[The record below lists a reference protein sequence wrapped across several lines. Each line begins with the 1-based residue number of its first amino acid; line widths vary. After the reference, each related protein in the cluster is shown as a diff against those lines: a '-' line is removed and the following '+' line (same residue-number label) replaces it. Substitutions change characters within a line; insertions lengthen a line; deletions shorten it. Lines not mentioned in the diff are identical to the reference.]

1 MDDMDSTE
9 LKTEKGPVEEEV
21 RQFSVFMENKV
32 GRLLDIVKIFSQARV
47 HVVALS
53 ILDTADA
60 AIVRLVTDDPDR
72 ARALFQ
78 EHGLAFTE
86 VSLVVVEL
94 SSSATDL
101 KAVLTALLQA
111 ECNIHSAYSLL
122 TRPRGKAA
130 LALHVEDSEVASSVL
145 QASQFKLL
153 TQRDISPWSAR
164 WISRTARLSILASGV
179 LRWPWV
185 LSLVPFGS

>member
-1 MDDMDSTE
+1 MEMDTPE
-9 LKTEKGPVEEEV
+9 LQTAKGRQEEEV
-21 RQFSVFMENKV
+21 KQFSVFMENKV
-32 GRLLDIVKIFSQARV
+32 GRLLDIVKVFAQAQV

-60 AIVRLVTDDPDR
+60 AIVRLVTDDPDK
-72 ARALFQ
+72 ARVLFQ

-86 VSLVVVEL
+86 VTLVVVEL
-94 SSSATDL
+94 SSSAADL

-130 LALHVEDSEVASSVL
+130 LALHVEDRECATAVL
-145 QASQFKLL
+145 AANQFKIL
-153 TQRDISPWSAR
+153 TQRDISR
-164 WISRTARLSILASGV
+164 
-179 LRWPWV
+179 
-185 LSLVPFGS
+185 

>member
-1 MDDMDSTE
+1 MDMDTPE
-9 LKTEKGPVEEEV
+9 LQTAKGRQEEEV
-21 RQFSVFMENKV
+21 KQFSVFMENKV
-32 GRLLDIVKIFSQARV
+32 GRLLDIVKLFSQAQV

-60 AIVRLVTDDPDR
+60 AIVRLVTDDPDK
-72 ARALFQ
+72 ARTLFQ

-86 VSLVVVEL
+86 VQLVVVEL
-94 SSSATDL
+94 SSSAADL

-130 LALHVEDSEVASSVL
+130 LALHVEDRECACSVL
-145 QASQFKLL
+145 QANQFKLL
-153 TQRDISPWSAR
+153 TQRDISR
-164 WISRTARLSILASGV
+164 
-179 LRWPWV
+179 
-185 LSLVPFGS
+185 

>member
-1 MDDMDSTE
+1 MDTDTPE
-9 LKTEKGPVEEEV
+9 LQTAKGNQAEDV

-32 GRLLDIVKIFSQARV
+32 GRLLDIVKVFAQAQV

-53 ILDTADA
+53 ILDTSDA
-60 AIVRLVTDDPDR
+60 AIVRLVTDDPDK
-72 ARALFQ
+72 ARVLFQ

-94 SSSATDL
+94 SSSAADL

-130 LALHVEDSEVASSVL
+130 LALHVEDGECACSVL
-145 QASQFKLL
+145 QANQFKLL
-153 TQRDISPWSAR
+153 TQRDISR
-164 WISRTARLSILASGV
+164 
-179 LRWPWV
+179 
-185 LSLVPFGS
+185 

>member
-1 MDDMDSTE
+1 MAYMDMDTPE
-9 LKTEKGPVEEEV
+9 LQTAKGPLEDEV
-21 RQFSVFMENKV
+21 RQFSVFVENKV
-32 GRLLDIVKIFSQARV
+32 GRLLDIVKMFTQAQI

-60 AIVRLVTDDPDR
+60 AIVRLVTDDPDK

-94 SSSATDL
+94 TSSATDL
-101 KAVLTALLQA
+101 QAVLTALLQA
-111 ECNIHSAYSLL
+111 ECNIHSSYSLL

-130 LALHVEDSEVASSVL
+130 LALHVEDSDVASSVL

-153 TQRDISPWSAR
+153 TQRDISR
-164 WISRTARLSILASGV
+164 
-179 LRWPWV
+179 
-185 LSLVPFGS
+185 

>member
-1 MDDMDSTE
+1 MLSPRMEATPNELQTE
-9 LKTEKGPVEEEV
+9 RGPLEEEV
-21 RQFSVFMENKV
+21 KQFSVFMENKV
-32 GRLLDIVKIFSQARV
+32 GRLLDIVKILSAANI

-53 ILDTADA
+53 ILDTADS
-60 AIVRLVTDDPDR
+60 AIVRLVADDPDK
-72 ARALFQ
+72 ARAVFA
-78 EHGLAFTE
+78 EHAFAFSE

-101 KAVLTALLQA
+101 KGVLTALLQA
-111 ECNIHSAYSLL
+111 ECNIHSSYSLL

-153 TQRDISPWSAR
+153 TQRDISR
-164 WISRTARLSILASGV
+164 
-179 LRWPWV
+179 
-185 LSLVPFGS
+185 

>member
-1 MDDMDSTE
+1 MAAQIARDKGGRSAMLFRTMAMQATKV
-9 LKTEKGPVEEEV
+9 KTTKGPQGDEV
-21 RQFSVFMENKV
+21 KQFSIFLENKV
-32 GRLLDIVKIFSQARV
+32 GRLLDLVNMFSAAQV

-60 AIVRLVTDDPDR
+60 AIVRMVADDPDA
-72 ARALFQ
+72 ARRFLE

-86 VSLVVVEL
+86 VTLLVVEL
-94 SSSATDL
+94 TSSAEDL

-130 LALHVEDSEVASSVL
+130 LALHLEDADVAGSVL
-145 QASQFKLL
+145 EANQFKLL
-153 TQRDISPWSAR
+153 TQADISR
-164 WISRTARLSILASGV
+164 
-179 LRWPWV
+179 
-185 LSLVPFGS
+185 

>member
-1 MDDMDSTE
+1 MDMDTPE
-9 LKTEKGPVEEEV
+9 LQTAKGRQEEDV

-32 GRLLDIVKIFSQARV
+32 GRLLDIVKMFASAQV

-60 AIVRLVTDDPDR
+60 AIVRLVTDDPDK
-72 ARALFQ
+72 ARALFH

-94 SSSATDL
+94 SSSAGDL
-101 KAVLTALLQA
+101 KGVLAALLQA
-111 ECNIHSAYSLL
+111 ECNVHSAYSLL

-130 LALHVEDSEVASSVL
+130 LALHVEDGECACSVL
-145 QASQFKLL
+145 QANQFRLL
-153 TQRDISPWSAR
+153 TQRDISR
-164 WISRTARLSILASGV
+164 
-179 LRWPWV
+179 
-185 LSLVPFGS
+185 

>member
-1 MDDMDSTE
+1 MLVFLMDTDTPE
-9 LKTEKGPVEEEV
+9 LQTAKGNQGEDV

-32 GRLLDIVKIFSQARV
+32 GRLLDIVKVFSQAQV

-53 ILDTADA
+53 ILDTSDA
-60 AIVRLVTDDPDR
+60 AIVRLVTDDPDK
-72 ARALFQ
+72 ARVLFQ

-94 SSSATDL
+94 SSSAADL

-130 LALHVEDSEVASSVL
+130 LALHVEDGECACSVL
-145 QASQFKLL
+145 QANQFKLL
-153 TQRDISPWSAR
+153 TQRDISR
-164 WISRTARLSILASGV
+164 
-179 LRWPWV
+179 
-185 LSLVPFGS
+185 

>member
-1 MDDMDSTE
+1 MDLESTE
-9 LKTEKGPVEEEV
+9 LKTAKSPQKEEV
-21 RQFSVFMENKV
+21 KQFSVFMENKV
-32 GRLLDIVKIFSQARV
+32 GRLHDIVKTFSQHQV

-60 AIVRLVTDDPDR
+60 AIVRLVVDDPDK
-72 ARALFQ
+72 ARSIFQ

-86 VSLVVVEL
+86 VTLVVVEL
-94 SSSATDL
+94 SSSSADL

-130 LALHVEDSEVASSVL
+130 LALHIEDRECAEAVL
-145 QASQFKLL
+145 AANQFKLL
-153 TQRDISPWSAR
+153 TQRDISR
-164 WISRTARLSILASGV
+164 
-179 LRWPWV
+179 
-185 LSLVPFGS
+185 

>member
-1 MDDMDSTE
+1 MDMDTPE
-9 LKTEKGPVEEEV
+9 LQTAKGRQEEEV

-32 GRLLDIVKIFSQARV
+32 GRLLDIVKMFSQAQV

-60 AIVRLVTDDPDR
+60 AIVRLVSDDPDK
-72 ARALFQ
+72 ARTLFQ

-94 SSSATDL
+94 SSSAADL

-130 LALHVEDSEVASSVL
+130 LALHVEDSDVASSVL
-145 QASQFKLL
+145 QANQFKLL
-153 TQRDISPWSAR
+153 TQRDISR
-164 WISRTARLSILASGV
+164 
-179 LRWPWV
+179 
-185 LSLVPFGS
+185 

>member
-1 MDDMDSTE
+1 METPE
-9 LKTEKGPVEEEV
+9 LQTAKGPIKEEV
-21 RQFSVFMENKV
+21 RQFSVFVENKV
-32 GRLLDIVKIFSQARV
+32 GRLLDIVKMFTQAQI

-60 AIVRLVTDDPDR
+60 AIVRLVTDDPDK
-72 ARALFQ
+72 ARALFE

-86 VSLVVVEL
+86 VPLVVVEL
-94 SSSATDL
+94 TSSATDL
-101 KAVLTALLQA
+101 QAVLTALLQA

-130 LALHVEDSEVASSVL
+130 LALHVEDGDVACSVL

-153 TQRDISPWSAR
+153 TQRDISR
-164 WISRTARLSILASGV
+164 
-179 LRWPWV
+179 
-185 LSLVPFGS
+185 

>member
-1 MDDMDSTE
+1 MLCFRMDMDTPE
-9 LKTEKGPVEEEV
+9 LQTAKGRQEEEV

-32 GRLLDIVKIFSQARV
+32 GRLLDIVKIFAQARV

-60 AIVRLVTDDPDR
+60 AIVRLVTDDPDK

-78 EHGLAFTE
+78 EHGLAYTE
-86 VSLVVVEL
+86 VLLVVVEL
-94 SSSATDL
+94 SSSAADL

-130 LALHVEDSEVASSVL
+130 LALHVEDSEVACSVL
-145 QASQFKLL
+145 QANQFRLL
-153 TQRDISPWSAR
+153 TQRDISR
-164 WISRTARLSILASGV
+164 
-179 LRWPWV
+179 
-185 LSLVPFGS
+185 

>member
-1 MDDMDSTE
+1 MDTDTPE
-9 LKTEKGPVEEEV
+9 LQTAKGPLEDVV

-32 GRLLDIVKIFSQARV
+32 GRLLDIVKMFTQAKT

-72 ARALFQ
+72 ARVLFQ

-86 VSLVVVEL
+86 VPLVVVEL

-101 KAVLTALLQA
+101 QAVLTALLQA

-130 LALHVEDSEVASSVL
+130 LALHVEDSEVACSVL
-145 QASQFKLL
+145 LSNQFKIL
-153 TQRDISPWSAR
+153 TQRDISR
-164 WISRTARLSILASGV
+164 
-179 LRWPWV
+179 
-185 LSLVPFGS
+185 

>member
-1 MDDMDSTE
+1 MDMDTPD
-9 LKTEKGPVEEEV
+9 LQTAKGRQEEDV

-32 GRLLDIVKIFSQARV
+32 GRLLDIVKVFAQAQV

-60 AIVRLVTDDPDR
+60 AIVRLVTDDPDK
-72 ARALFQ
+72 ARVLFQ
-78 EHGLAFTE
+78 EHGFAFTE

-94 SSSATDL
+94 SSSAADL

-130 LALHVEDSEVASSVL
+130 LALHVEDGECACSVL
-145 QASQFKLL
+145 QANQFKLL
-153 TQRDISPWSAR
+153 TQRDISR
-164 WISRTARLSILASGV
+164 
-179 LRWPWV
+179 
-185 LSLVPFGS
+185 

>member
-1 MDDMDSTE
+1 MDMDTPE
-9 LKTEKGPVEEEV
+9 LQTAKGPMEDEV

-32 GRLLDIVKIFSQARV
+32 GRLLDIVKIFTQATI

-60 AIVRLVTDDPDR
+60 AIVRLVTDDPDK

-78 EHGLAFTE
+78 EHGLAFAE

-101 KAVLTALLQA
+101 QAVLTALLQ
-111 ECNIHSAYSLL
+111 CNIHSAYSLL

-130 LALHVEDSEVASSVL
+130 LALHVEDSEVASGVL

-153 TQRDISPWSAR
+153 TQRDISR
-164 WISRTARLSILASGV
+164 
-179 LRWPWV
+179 
-185 LSLVPFGS
+185 

>member
-1 MDDMDSTE
+1 MTPRDFWDNLITHMDMDTPE
-9 LKTEKGPVEEEV
+9 LQTARGPLEDEV
-21 RQFSVFMENKV
+21 RQFSVFVENKV
-32 GRLLDIVKIFSQARV
+32 GRLLDIVKIFTQAHC

-60 AIVRLVTDDPDR
+60 AIVRLVTDDHDK
-72 ARALFQ
+72 ARALFG
-78 EHGLAFTE
+78 EHGLAYTQ

-101 KAVLTALLQA
+101 QAVLTALLQA

-130 LALHVEDSEVASSVL
+130 LALHVEDGECACSVL
-145 QASQFKLL
+145 QANQFKLL
-153 TQRDISPWSAR
+153 TQRDISR
-164 WISRTARLSILASGV
+164 
-179 LRWPWV
+179 
-185 LSLVPFGS
+185 

>member
-1 MDDMDSTE
+1 MDMDTPE
-9 LKTEKGPVEEEV
+9 LATAKGNQADDV

-32 GRLLDIVKIFSQARV
+32 GRLLDIVKMFSQAQV

-60 AIVRLVTDDPDR
+60 AIVRLVTDDPDK

-86 VSLVVVEL
+86 VTLVVVEL
-94 SSSATDL
+94 SSSAADL

-130 LALHVEDSEVASSVL
+130 LALHVEDRECATAVL
-145 QASQFKLL
+145 TANQFKLL
-153 TQRDISPWSAR
+153 TQRDISR
-164 WISRTARLSILASGV
+164 
-179 LRWPWV
+179 
-185 LSLVPFGS
+185 

>member
-1 MDDMDSTE
+1 MLDCFMAMESTE
-9 LKTEKGPVEEEV
+9 LKTAKGPQEDEV

-32 GRLLDIVKIFSQARV
+32 GRLHDIVKMFSQAHV

-60 AIVRLVTDDPDR
+60 AIVRLVVDDPDK
-72 ARALFQ
+72 ARALFM

-86 VSLVVVEL
+86 VTLVVVEL
-94 SSSATDL
+94 SSSADDL

-111 ECNIHSAYSLL
+111 ECNIHSSYSLL

-130 LALHVEDSEVASSVL
+130 LALHVEDSDVASSVL
-145 QASQFKLL
+145 QSNQFKLL
-153 TQRDISPWSAR
+153 TQRDISR
-164 WISRTARLSILASGV
+164 
-179 LRWPWV
+179 
-185 LSLVPFGS
+185 

>member
-1 MDDMDSTE
+1 MLSSRVMESTPNE
-9 LKTEKGPVEEEV
+9 LQTAKGPLEEDV
-21 RQFSVFMENKV
+21 KQFSVFMENKV
-32 GRLLDIVKIFSQARV
+32 GRLLDIVKILSGASI

-60 AIVRLVTDDPDR
+60 AIVRLVADDPDK
-72 ARALFQ
+72 ARALFA
-78 EHGLAFTE
+78 EHGFAYTE

-101 KAVLTALLQA
+101 KGVLTALLQA
-111 ECNIHSAYSLL
+111 ECNIHSSYSLL

-145 QASQFKLL
+145 QANQFKLL
-153 TQRDISPWSAR
+153 TQRDISR
-164 WISRTARLSILASGV
+164 
-179 LRWPWV
+179 
-185 LSLVPFGS
+185 

>member
-1 MDDMDSTE
+1 MLVALMAMDATE
-9 LKTEKGPVEEEV
+9 LKTAKGSREDEV

-60 AIVRLVTDDPDR
+60 AIERLVADDPDK

-86 VSLVVVEL
+86 VTLVVVEL
-94 SSSATDL
+94 SSSAADL

-111 ECNIHSAYSLL
+111 ECNIHSSYSLL

-130 LALHVEDSEVASSVL
+130 LALHVEDREVASSVL
-145 QASQFKLL
+145 QANQFKLL
-153 TQRDISPWSAR
+153 TQRDISR
-164 WISRTARLSILASGV
+164 
-179 LRWPWV
+179 
-185 LSLVPFGS
+185 

>member
-1 MDDMDSTE
+1 MLNSLMDMEATE
-9 LKTEKGPVEEEV
+9 LQTAKGPQEDEV
-21 RQFSVFMENKV
+21 KQFSVFLENKV
-32 GRLLDIVKIFSQARV
+32 GRLLDIVKMFSQARI

-60 AIVRLVTDDPDR
+60 AIVRLVADDPDK

-86 VSLVVVEL
+86 VTLVVVEL
-94 SSSATDL
+94 SSSAADL

-130 LALHVEDSEVASSVL
+130 LALHVEDSDVAGSVL
-145 QASQFKLL
+145 QANQFKLL
-153 TQRDISPWSAR
+153 TQRDISR
-164 WISRTARLSILASGV
+164 
-179 LRWPWV
+179 
-185 LSLVPFGS
+185 

>member
-1 MDDMDSTE
+1 MLHPLMAMEANE
-9 LKTEKGPVEEEV
+9 LQTAKGPADEDV

-32 GRLLDIVKIFSQARV
+32 GRLLDIVKILSQANI

-60 AIVRLVTDDPDR
+60 AIVRLVCDDPDK
-72 ARALFQ
+72 ARALFT
-78 EHGLAFTE
+78 EHGFAYTE

-101 KAVLTALLQA
+101 KGVLTALLQA
-111 ECNIHSAYSLL
+111 ECNIHSSYSLL

-130 LALHVEDSEVASSVL
+130 LALHVEDSEVACSVL
-145 QASQFKLL
+145 QSNQFKLL
-153 TQRDISPWSAR
+153 TQRDISR
-164 WISRTARLSILASGV
+164 
-179 LRWPWV
+179 
-185 LSLVPFGS
+185 

>member
-1 MDDMDSTE
+1 MLGFAMEMDTPEMQIA
-9 LKTEKGPVEEEV
+9 KGRQEDEV

-32 GRLLDIVKIFSQARV
+32 GRLLDIVKMFSQARV

-60 AIVRLVTDDPDR
+60 ALVRLVSDDPDK

-86 VSLVVVEL
+86 GTLVVVEL
-94 SSSATDL
+94 SSSAADL
-101 KAVLTALLQA
+101 KAVLAALLQA

-130 LALHVEDSEVASSVL
+130 LALHVEDGECATEVL
-145 QASQFKLL
+145 QANQFKLL
-153 TQRDISPWSAR
+153 TQRDISR
-164 WISRTARLSILASGV
+164 
-179 LRWPWV
+179 
-185 LSLVPFGS
+185 

>member
-1 MDDMDSTE
+1 MLAAFMAMDATE
-9 LKTEKGPVEEEV
+9 LKTAKGPQEDEV
-21 RQFSVFMENKV
+21 RQFSVFLENKV

-60 AIVRLVTDDPDR
+60 AIVRLVADDPDK
-72 ARALFQ
+72 ARTLFQ

-86 VSLVVVEL
+86 VTLVVVEL
-94 SSSATDL
+94 SSSAADL

-130 LALHVEDSEVASSVL
+130 LALHVEDSEVAGSVL
-145 QASQFKLL
+145 QANQFKLL
-153 TQRDISPWSAR
+153 TQRDISR
-164 WISRTARLSILASGV
+164 
-179 LRWPWV
+179 
-185 LSLVPFGS
+185 